1 MVSVVAE
8 WNAVLKD
15 TQEMNNDDDDDTRTN
30 ESTQG
35 SIYNTFFGL
44 CELAE
49 KQMELSPFLFRKHFT
64 NELSVS
70 CVFLMKKKIP
80 QYFKNLRPHISQLLS
95 PPPFLLT
102 QTAPAE
108 TDLLLLLQPTY
119 AFTPHKAAYSS

>member
-1 MVSVVAE
+1 MVSIVAE

-15 TQEMNNDDDDDTRTN
+15 TQGMNNDDDDTRTN

-49 KQMELSPFLFRKHFT
+49 NQMELSPFLFRKYFT

-70 CVFLMKKKIP
+70 CVFLTKKIP
-80 QYFKNLRPHISQLLS
+80 TVL
-95 PPPFLLT
+95 
-102 QTAPAE
+102 
-108 TDLLLLLQPTY
+108 
-119 AFTPHKAAYSS
+119 